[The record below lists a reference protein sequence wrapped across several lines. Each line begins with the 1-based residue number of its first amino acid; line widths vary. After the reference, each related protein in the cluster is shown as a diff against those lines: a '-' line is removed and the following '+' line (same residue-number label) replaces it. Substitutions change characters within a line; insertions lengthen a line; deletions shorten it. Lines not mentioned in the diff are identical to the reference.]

1 MIDFIYIFKFVHVAA
16 AAALLGALLAS
27 ALFMLFAHRSG
38 NTSVVALI
46 SRFVVQLETT
56 IIAGAMALTPI
67 SGIPLA
73 WAIGL
78 SLLDEPWIV
87 LSLGLY
93 ALVLAAWLAVLR
105 IEFRIRDLAREAALQ
120 SEPLPDAY
128 RRLFRL
134 YSMLLW
140 PALAGMVALFALMIW
155 QPRWS

>member
-1 MIDFIYIFKFVHVAA
+1 MIDLIYILKFVHVVAA
-16 AAALLGALLAS
+16 AAMLGVWFAA
-27 ALFMLFAHRSG
+27 AVFMRFAHRSG

-46 SRFVVQLETT
+46 SRFVVQMETVVV
-56 IIAGAMALTPI
+56 APAMALTPI
-67 SGIPLA
+67 SGVPLA

-78 SLLDEPWIV
+78 SPLDEFWIV

-105 IEFRIRDLAREAALQ
+105 IEFRIRELAREAALQ
-120 SEPLPDAY
+120 SRPLPDAY
-128 RRLFRL
+128 RRLFPL
-134 YSMLLW
+134 YSVLVW